1 MSSNAFIEEIKFN
14 KEDLDLFIEET
25 KSKNDK
31 NREYLLEY
39 PTVYIANHKEKD
51 EFYVYVG
58 ETTNINKRT
67 QQHLLIDP
75 KIREDWK
82 ALSEAKNSSMYI
94 IGHKYFNKSLTLDIE
109 NRLMLY
115 LSSVENVKSVYNR
128 RTNEQNKYFTSNKLD
143 EVFSE
148 IWLKLRSKNKKL
160 FPLESV
166 IKDSALFKAS
176 PFHKLTNEQL
186 EAKMEI
192 INTVAEIL
200 QNNTT
205 GNLIIVNGAA
215 GSGKTVLLSSLFYD
229 LFNDTEFQLEKL
241 EKTALNNYLLV
252 NHEQLLVVYEQI
264 ASKLNILGKNVKRVL
279 KPTQFINRN
288 SEENKADIVL
298 IDEAHLLWTQ
308 GKQSYRGK
316 NQLIDII
323 NRSKVTI
330 AVFDEDQIMQ
340 TNQYMEKD
348 IQHLVPKTKLHKI
361 TLKNQM
367 RINASLKTIEWIE
380 NFARYNKIGKM
391 NKDDSYDLR
400 VFDSPEDLVQAIK
413 ERNFDSNKGISRT
426 IASFDWEY
434 SSTKKPKSTDFWM
447 VKIGTWEMPWNL
459 QLQEYDK
466 TLKKQNKN
474 RSWAEQPHTI
484 NEVGSHYTVQG
495 FDLNYAGVII
505 GPSVK
510 YRNGKVIIDPN
521 ESENKHATQ
530 RRTFSNNEKRHVSE
544 ELIQNELN
552 VLLTRGVNGLYI
564 YAVDEQLRNKLLEV
578 YRNRGE

>member
-1 MSSNAFIEEIKFN
+1 
-14 KEDLDLFIEET
+14 
-25 KSKNDK
+25 
-31 NREYLLEY
+31 
-39 PTVYIANHKEKD
+39 NHKEKD
-51 EFYVYVG
+51 DFYVYVG

-115 LSSVENVKSVYNR
+115 LSSIENVKSVYNR
-128 RTNEQNKYFTSNKLD
+128 RTNEQNKYYTSNKLD

-148 IWLKLRSKNKKL
+148 IWLKLRNKNKKL
-160 FPLESV
+160 FPMESV

-192 INTVAEIL
+192 LNTVAEIL

-279 KPTQFINRN
+279 KPTKFINRN

-323 NRSKVTI
+323 NRSKLTI

-348 IQHLVPKTKLHKI
+348 IHHLVPKTKLHKI

-380 NFARYNKIGKM
+380 NFARHNKIGTI

-434 SSTKKPKSTDFWM
+434 SSNKKPENTDFWM
-447 VKIGTWEMPWNL
+447 VKIGTCEMPWNL
-459 QLQEYDK
+459 QLQEYDIA
-466 TLKKQNKN
+466 LKKQNKN

-521 ESENKHATQ
+521 ESKNKHATQ

>member
-1 MSSNAFIEEIKFN
+1 FIEEIKFN

-51 EFYVYVG
+51 DFYVYVG

-115 LSSVENVKSVYNR
+115 LSSIENVKSVYNR
-128 RTNEQNKYFTSNKLD
+128 RTNEQNKYYTSNKLD

-148 IWLKLRSKNKKL
+148 IWLKLRNKNKKL
-160 FPLESV
+160 FPMESV

-192 INTVAEIL
+192 LNTVAEIL

-279 KPTQFINRN
+279 KPTKFINRN

-323 NRSKVTI
+323 NRSKLTI

-348 IQHLVPKTKLHKI
+348 IHHLVPKTKLHKI

-380 NFARYNKIGKM
+380 NFARHNKIGTI

-434 SSTKKPKSTDFWM
+434 SSNKKPENTDFWM
-447 VKIGTWEMPWNL
+447 VKIGTCEMPWNL
-459 QLQEYDK
+459 QLQEYDIA
-466 TLKKQNKN
+466 LKKQNKN

-521 ESENKHATQ
+521 ESKNKHATQ

>member
-51 EFYVYVG
+51 DFYVYVG

-115 LSSVENVKSVYNR
+115 LSSIENVKSVYNR
-128 RTNEQNKYFTSNKLD
+128 RTNEQNKYYTSNKLD

-148 IWLKLRSKNKKL
+148 IWLKLRNKNKKL
-160 FPLESV
+160 FPMESV

-192 INTVAEIL
+192 LNTVAEIL

-279 KPTQFINRN
+279 KPTKFINRN

-323 NRSKVTI
+323 NRSKLTI

-348 IQHLVPKTKLHKI
+348 IHHLVPKTKLHKI

-380 NFARYNKIGKM
+380 NFARHNKIGTI

-434 SSTKKPKSTDFWM
+434 SSNKKPENTDFWM
-447 VKIGTWEMPWNL
+447 VKIGTCEMPWNL
-459 QLQEYDK
+459 QLQEYDIA
-466 TLKKQNKN
+466 LKKQNKN

-521 ESENKHATQ
+521 ESKNKHATQ

>member
-1 MSSNAFIEEIKFN
+1 
-14 KEDLDLFIEET
+14 
-25 KSKNDK
+25 
-31 NREYLLEY
+31 
-39 PTVYIANHKEKD
+39 
-51 EFYVYVG
+51 
-58 ETTNINKRT
+58 
-67 QQHLLIDP
+67 
-75 KIREDWK
+75 
-82 ALSEAKNSSMYI
+82 
-94 IGHKYFNKSLTLDIE
+94 
-109 NRLMLY
+109 
-115 LSSVENVKSVYNR
+115 
-128 RTNEQNKYFTSNKLD
+128 TSNKLD

-148 IWLKLRSKNKKL
+148 IWLKLRNKNKKL
-160 FPLESV
+160 FPMESV

-192 INTVAEIL
+192 LNTVAEIL

-279 KPTQFINRN
+279 KPTKFINRN

-323 NRSKVTI
+323 NRSKLTI

-348 IQHLVPKTKLHKI
+348 IHHLVPKTKLHKI

-380 NFARYNKIGKM
+380 
-391 NKDDSYDLR
+391 
-400 VFDSPEDLVQAIK
+400 
-413 ERNFDSNKGISRT
+413 
-426 IASFDWEY
+426 
-434 SSTKKPKSTDFWM
+434 
-447 VKIGTWEMPWNL
+447 
-459 QLQEYDK
+459 
-466 TLKKQNKN
+466 
-474 RSWAEQPHTI
+474 
-484 NEVGSHYTVQG
+484 
-495 FDLNYAGVII
+495 
-505 GPSVK
+505 
-510 YRNGKVIIDPN
+510 
-521 ESENKHATQ
+521 
-530 RRTFSNNEKRHVSE
+530 
-544 ELIQNELN
+544 
-552 VLLTRGVNGLYI
+552 
-564 YAVDEQLRNKLLEV
+564 
-578 YRNRGE
+578 

>member
-1 MSSNAFIEEIKFN
+1 
-14 KEDLDLFIEET
+14 
-25 KSKNDK
+25 
-31 NREYLLEY
+31 
-39 PTVYIANHKEKD
+39 
-51 EFYVYVG
+51 

-115 LSSVENVKSVYNR
+115 LSSIENVKSVYNR
-128 RTNEQNKYFTSNKLD
+128 RTNEQNKYYTSNKLD

-148 IWLKLRSKNKKL
+148 IWLKLRNKNKKL
-160 FPLESV
+160 FPMESV

-192 INTVAEIL
+192 LNTVAEIL

-279 KPTQFINRN
+279 KPTKFINRN

-323 NRSKVTI
+323 NRSKLTI

-348 IQHLVPKTKLHKI
+348 IHHLVPKTKLHKI

-380 NFARYNKIGKM
+380 NFARHNKIGTI

-434 SSTKKPKSTDFWM
+434 SSNKKPENTDFWM
-447 VKIGTWEMPWNL
+447 VKIGTCEMPWNL
-459 QLQEYDK
+459 QLQEYDIA
-466 TLKKQNKN
+466 LKKQNKN

-521 ESENKHATQ
+521 ESKNKHATQ

>member
-160 FPLESV
+160 FPMESV

-380 NFARYNKIGKM
+380 NFARHNKIGKM

-434 SSTKKPKSTDFWM
+434 SSTKKPENTDFWM

-510 YRNGKVIIDPN
+510 YRNGKVIIDSN
-521 ESENKHATQ
+521 ESKNKHATQ

>member
-1 MSSNAFIEEIKFN
+1 EEIKFN

-51 EFYVYVG
+51 DFYVYVG

-115 LSSVENVKSVYNR
+115 LSSIENVKSVYNR
-128 RTNEQNKYFTSNKLD
+128 RTNEQNKYYTSNKLD

-148 IWLKLRSKNKKL
+148 IWLKLRNKNKKL
-160 FPLESV
+160 FPMESV

-192 INTVAEIL
+192 LNTVAEIL

-279 KPTQFINRN
+279 KPTKFINRN

-323 NRSKVTI
+323 NRSKLTI

-348 IQHLVPKTKLHKI
+348 IHHLVPKTKLHKI

-380 NFARYNKIGKM
+380 NFARHNKIGTI

-434 SSTKKPKSTDFWM
+434 SSNKKPENTDFWM
-447 VKIGTWEMPWNL
+447 VKIGTCEMPWNL
-459 QLQEYDK
+459 QLQEYDIA
-466 TLKKQNKN
+466 LKKQNKN

-521 ESENKHATQ
+521 ESKNKHATQ